1 MPTVTA
7 LRRVR
12 PGRVL
17 VELDGA
23 RWRTFPDDVVAHAG
37 LAVGADLDRPR
48 TRVLARALR
57 QRKAL
62 DAAARALRARD
73 LPSGRLEELLAERG
87 IGPGDRRRAVAVLR
101 RAGAVDD
108 RRFALSRAATLA
120 ERGFSDAAIRHQL
133 ERQGVPSE
141 LCDEAVG
148 ALEPESLRA
157 TRTAA
162 GLGGGVRAARALARK
177 GFGEEA
183 IEAAVPGL
191 VAGDG
196 GSALGYGP

>member
-23 RWRTFPDDVVAHAG
+23 RWRTFPDDVVAQAG
-37 LAVGADLDRPR
+37 LAAGGSLDRPR
-48 TRVLARALR
+48 ARALARALR
-57 QRKAL
+57 QRRAV

-73 LPSGRLEELLAERG
+73 LPSGRLEQLLAKRG
-87 IGPGDRRRAVAVLR
+87 IGPTERRHAVAVLR

-108 RRFALSRAATLA
+108 RRFAFSRAATLA
-120 ERGFSDAAIRHQL
+120 ERGLPDAAIRQQL
-133 ERQGVPSE
+133 EPEGVPSE
-141 LCDEAVG
+141 LCDEAIG
-148 ALEPESLRA
+148 ALESEAVRA
-157 TRTAA
+157 ARTAA
-162 GLGGGVRAARALARK
+162 RLGGGIRAARALARR
-177 GFGEEA
+177 GFEQEA

-191 VAGDG
+191 VAADG
-196 GSALGYGP
+196 GSALGYES